1 MRNKQLLLIVG
12 LAACTHRVVESPKV
26 RPDTSRLPSG
36 TSTAIAREWK
46 RLQVT
51 PVANVTKSL
60 VDSVI
65 TVRTSRP
72 SELEV
77 IYTFNNSCQATIEGF
92 ALREADT
99 LLVRFRPRMKREGNP
114 AVGDVPLC
122 PTSIQME
129 AFSVR
134 VVDSDANLAIVRA
147 FVGDDKAWI
156 LIRQYAPSRRR

>member
-1 MRNKQLLLIVG
+1 MESIVRNKQLLLIVG
-12 LAACTHRVVESPKV
+12 LAACTPRVVESPTV
-26 RPDTSRLPSG
+26 RPDTSGLPSG
-36 TSTAIAREWK
+36 TSTALAREWK

-51 PVANVTKSL
+51 PAAKATKSL

-72 SELEV
+72 GELEV

-99 LLVRFRPRMKREGNP
+99 LLVRFRPRMKREGDP

-122 PTSIQME
+122 PASIQME

-134 VVDSDANLAIVRA
+134 VCGFEYKLRNR
-147 FVGDDKAWI
+147 
-156 LIRQYAPSRRR
+156 SRLCWG